1 MTLFTFSPDLVRGL
15 ACAVWLAVLLALLI
29 RRPVWRFAPGGVRLM
44 LAGLA
49 IIGAGLLMGA
59 AFTALHRVAVS
70 PDRIAAE
77 AISLIAGL
85 FALAGVLRFRPVAH
99 PPPVAGAREREL
111 EDAPLRDE
119 PAPASADAH
128 LAMTRLAGGL
138 AHDFSNVLTV
148 ILSASEILL
157 MEQDVPEK
165 VRRRLERMHGAAQR
179 GAALTDKLRAFAG
192 RQDLQS
198 EAIDLHELLRSAA
211 VELKAVLGPD
221 IELHYELA
229 EGPSPVLLDAEQM
242 RAAIGTVLAYTRSTM
257 PESGRVTLST
267 RFDAMPEA
275 SRPPVR
281 AVVLTMAR
289 SGTRME
295 MDYARRLLAEPYSH
309 GGATV
314 TGGGFGL
321 SLVEGFI
328 RQSGGI
334 ARFIEEPEQAGAV
347 LELWLPLAQP
357 AAPSEAL

>member
-15 ACAVWLAVLLALLI
+15 ACAVWLAVLLALVI
-29 RRPVWRFAPGGVRLM
+29 RRPVWRHAPGGVRLM

-85 FALAGVLRFRPVAH
+85 FALAGVLRFRPAA
-99 PPPVAGAREREL
+99 PPSPAAGVG
-111 EDAPLRDE
+111 DS
-119 PAPASADAH
+119 APASAPAADDAH

-138 AHDFSNVLTV
+138 AHDLSNVLTV

-165 VRRRLERMHGAAQR
+165 VRRRLERMHSAAQR

-192 RQDLQS
+192 RQELNS
-198 EAIDLHELLRSAA
+198 VVIDLHELLRSAA

-229 EGPSPVLLDAEQM
+229 EGPSPVLLDPAQM
-242 RAAIGTVLAYTRSTM
+242 RAAMSAVLDHTRSTL
-257 PESGRVTLST
+257 PDGGRVILST
-267 RFDAMPEA
+267 RFDALPEA
-275 SRPPVR
+275 GVPPGR
-281 AVVLTMAR
+281 AVALTMAR

-295 MDYARRLLAEPYSH
+295 MEHARRLLAEPYSL
-309 GGATV
+309 GGTAV

-334 ARFIEEPEQAGAV
+334 ARFVEDPGQPGAV
-347 LELWLPLAQP
+347 LELRLPLAQP
-357 AAPSEAL
+357 AES